1 MSCPLYLVHSQRGE
15 ADFTPR
21 LIRASTPYRGAVAG
35 ATFEELD
42 DLGAVLESADVIY
55 LTRAHSDRMTMAQR
69 FATEARSYSVDEGV
83 LGRMKSSAIV
93 LHPLPRGPEL
103 PLGLEGD
110 PRVACFRQ
118 AENGLYVRMALL
130 TLLLRTG

>member
-1 MSCPLYLVHSQRGE
+1 
-15 ADFTPR
+15 
-21 LIRASTPYRGAVAG
+21 
-35 ATFEELD
+35 
-42 DLGAVLESADVIY
+42 
-55 LTRAHSDRMTMAQR
+55 MTMAQR
-69 FATEARSYSVDEGV
+69 FTTERRSYGVDAGV
-83 LGRMKSSAIV
+83 LSRMKERAIV

-130 TLLLRTG
+130 TLLLQGGGALNRSEGRQ